1 MKISLYQV
9 DAFTDKVFSGN
20 PAAVCPLEHWL
31 DDSVLQNIAA
41 ENNLAET
48 AFYVQ
53 TNGGFHIRWFTPRA
67 EVDLCGHATLATA
80 HVIFN
85 LLEYKGSTISFQ
97 SRSGILNVSKFGE
110 WLTLNFPVDRIEK
123 IEITKELSAFVDRP
137 VLEAYKGCS
146 DFMFVFSGRHEVE
159 ALKPDLSKMMQRE
172 SRGVIVTAQ
181 GTDCDFVSRYFA
193 PCVGINED
201 PVTGSAHTTL
211 TPYWSSRLGKTEMT
225 ARQLSERGGFLKCK
239 LLVDRVEIGGQAAFY
254 MSGEISI

>member
-53 TNGGFHIRWFTPRA
+53 TNEEFHIRWFTPKA

-85 LLEYKGSTISFQ
+85 LLEYEGPIISFQ
-97 SRSGILNVSKFGE
+97 SRSGILSVSKSGE

-137 VLEAYKGCS
+137 MLEAYKGRS

-159 ALKPDLSKMMQRE
+159 SLKPDLSRMMQLE